1 MGIKY
6 GNLNVDEKYS
16 GILEPNLYFDSILV
30 PGVTYTD
37 KYQTGP
43 AGGIYVH
50 KLDTTAVTV
59 GTPGRDFTDE
69 ASSDTLIPILLNNNY
84 MKSKK
89 IYGVQAAA
97 VDFDLANEQLSTATQ
112 EIKESRQQ
120 SALGCLVN
128 EGTKSNGDAITA
140 NAVDAVLDEA
150 AKIKKGKANVVLC
163 SPDFYALVLKENGK
177 DFTPAKNDEVA
188 ATGAIGDLYG
198 FTWIRAA
205 GLGEA
210 EAKYYDSTGT
220 LKTVALHKAPTTSV
234 DGSAVDFIL
243 YNSETLS
250 IIDNLESF
258 RIVDSENFT
267 GSKAQA
273 ELNTGMKV
281 TTPALARVRTHT
293 IAKTG
298 A

>member
-97 VDFDLANEQLSTATQ
+97 VSFDLANEQLSTATQ

-128 EGTKSNGDAITA
+128 EGTKSNGAAITA

-210 EAKYYDSTGT
+210 EAKYYDSTGA
-220 LKTVALHKAPTTSV
+220 LKTVALNKAATTAA

-243 YNSETLS
+243 YNNETLS
-250 IIDNLESF
+250 IIDNLESY

-293 IAKTG
+293 IAKG
-298 A
+298 

>member
-6 GNLNVDEKYS
+6 GSLNVDEKYS

-97 VDFDLANEQLSTATQ
+97 VDFDIANEQLATATQ

-120 SALGCLVN
+120 SALGCLVQ
-128 EGTKSNGDAITA
+128 EGTTSTVKTAITA
-140 NAVDAVLDEA
+140 NAVNAVLDEA
-150 AKIKKGKANVVLC
+150 AQIKKGKANVVLC

-177 DFTPAKNDEVA
+177 DFTPVKNDEVA
-188 ATGAIGDLYG
+188 ATGAIGDMYG

-205 GLGEA
+205 GLGEQ

-220 LKTVALHKAPTTSV
+220 LKTVSLAKTTP
-234 DGSAVDFIL
+234 VDFIL
-243 YNSETLS
+243 YNSEALS
-250 IIDNLESF
+250 IVDNLESY

-273 ELNTGMKV
+273 EINTGMKV
-281 TTPALARVRTHT
+281 TTPALVRVRVHT
-293 IAKTG
+293 AG
-298 A
+298 

>member
-6 GNLNVDEKYS
+6 GSLNVDEKYS

-50 KLDTTAVTV
+50 KLNTTAVTV
-59 GTPGRDFTDE
+59 GTPGRDFSDE

-97 VDFDLANEQLSTATQ
+97 VNFDLANEQLSTATQ

-120 SALGCLVN
+120 SALGCLVQ
-128 EGTKSNGDAITA
+128 EGTTSTVKTAITA
-140 NAVDAVLDEA
+140 NAVNAVLDEA
-150 AKIKKGKANVVLC
+150 AQIKKGKANVVLC
-163 SPDFYALVLKENGK
+163 SPDFYALVLKESGK

-205 GLGEA
+205 GLGEQ

-220 LKTVALHKAPTTSV
+220 LKTVALSKTTP
-234 DGSAVDFIL
+234 VDFIL
-243 YNSETLS
+243 YNSEALS
-250 IIDNLESF
+250 IVDSLESY

-267 GSKAQA
+267 GSKAQV
-273 ELNTGMKV
+273 EINTGMKV
-281 TTPALARVRTHT
+281 TTPALVRARTHT
-293 IAKTG
+293 AG
-298 A
+298 

>member
-97 VDFDLANEQLSTATQ
+97 VSFDLANEQLSTATQ

-120 SALGCLVN
+120 SALGCLVQ
-128 EGTKSNGDAITA
+128 EGTKSNGAAITA

-220 LKTVALHKAPTTSV
+220 LKTVALNKAATSAA

-250 IIDNLESF
+250 IIDNLESY

-281 TTPALARVRTHT
+281 TTPTLARVRTHT
-293 IAKTG
+293 IAKG
-298 A
+298 

>member
-97 VDFDLANEQLSTATQ
+97 VSFDLANEQLSTATQ

-120 SALGCLVN
+120 SALGCLVQ
-128 EGTKSNGDAITA
+128 EGTTSSVKTAITA
-140 NAVDAVLDEA
+140 NAVNAVLDEA
-150 AKIKKGKANVVLC
+150 AQIKKGKANVVLC

-177 DFTPAKNDEVA
+177 DFTPVKNDEVA
-188 ATGAIGDLYG
+188 ATGAIGDMYG

-205 GLGEA
+205 GLGEQ

-220 LKTVALHKAPTTSV
+220 LKTVALSKTTP
-234 DGSAVDFIL
+234 VDFIL
-243 YNSETLS
+243 YNSEALS
-250 IIDNLESF
+250 IVDNLESY

-281 TTPALARVRTHT
+281 TTPALVRVRVHT
-293 IAKTG
+293 AG
-298 A
+298 

>member
-6 GNLNVDEKYS
+6 GSLNVDEKYS

-59 GTPGRDFTDE
+59 GTPGRDFSDE

-120 SALGCLVN
+120 SALGCLVQ
-128 EGTKSNGDAITA
+128 EGTTSTVKTAITA
-140 NAVDAVLDEA
+140 NAVNAVLDEA
-150 AKIKKGKANVVLC
+150 AQIKKGKANVVLC
-163 SPDFYALVLKENGK
+163 SPDFYALVLKESGK
-177 DFTPAKNDEVA
+177 NFTPVKNDEVA

-205 GLGEA
+205 GLGEQ

-220 LKTVALHKAPTTSV
+220 LKTVALSKTTP
-234 DGSAVDFIL
+234 VDFIL
-243 YNSETLS
+243 YNSEALS
-250 IIDNLESF
+250 IVDNLESY

-267 GSKAQA
+267 GSKAQV
-273 ELNTGMKV
+273 EINTGMKV
-281 TTPALARVRTHT
+281 TTPALVRVRVHT
-293 IAKTG
+293 AG
-298 A
+298 

>member
-97 VDFDLANEQLSTATQ
+97 VSFDLANEQLSTATQ

-128 EGTKSNGDAITA
+128 EGTKSNGAAITA
-140 NAVDAVLDEA
+140 NAINAVLDEA

-220 LKTVALHKAPTTSV
+220 LKTVALNKAATSAA

-250 IIDNLESF
+250 IIDNLESY

-281 TTPALARVRTHT
+281 TTPTLARVRTHT
-293 IAKTG
+293 IAKG
-298 A
+298 

>member
-89 IYGVQAAA
+89 IYRVQAAA
-97 VDFDLANEQLSTATQ
+97 VAFDIANEQLATATQ

-120 SALGCLVN
+120 SALGCLVQ
-128 EGTKSNGDAITA
+128 EGTKSNGADITA

-163 SPDFYALVLKENGK
+163 SPEFYALVLKENGK

-205 GLGEA
+205 GLSEA

-220 LKTVALHKAPTTSV
+220 LKTVALHKAATTAA

-258 RIVDSENFT
+258 RLVDSESFT
-267 GSKAQA
+267 GSKAQV

-281 TTPALARVRTHT
+281 TTPELARVRTHT
-293 IAKTG
+293 IAKG
-298 A
+298 

>member
-6 GNLNVDEKYS
+6 GSLNVDEKYS

-50 KLDTTAVTV
+50 KLNTTAVTV
-59 GTPGRDFTDE
+59 GTPGRDFSDE

-97 VDFDLANEQLSTATQ
+97 VSFDLANEQLSTATQ

-120 SALGCLVN
+120 SALGCLVQ
-128 EGTKSNGDAITA
+128 EGTTSTVKTAITA
-140 NAVDAVLDEA
+140 NAVNAVLDEA
-150 AKIKKGKANVVLC
+150 AQIKKGKANVVLC
-163 SPDFYALVLKENGK
+163 SPDFYALVLKESGK
-177 DFTPAKNDEVA
+177 NFTPVKNDEVA

-205 GLGEA
+205 GLGEQ

-220 LKTVALHKAPTTSV
+220 LKTVALSKTTP
-234 DGSAVDFIL
+234 VDFIL
-243 YNSETLS
+243 YNSEALS
-250 IIDNLESF
+250 IVDNLESY

-267 GSKAQA
+267 GSKAQV
-273 ELNTGMKV
+273 EINTGMKV
-281 TTPALARVRTHT
+281 TTPALVRVRVHT
-293 IAKTG
+293 AG
-298 A
+298 

>member
-6 GNLNVDEKYS
+6 GSLNVDEKYS

-50 KLDTTAVTV
+50 KLNTTAVTV
-59 GTPGRDFTDE
+59 GTPGRDFSDE

-97 VDFDLANEQLSTATQ
+97 VSFDLANEQLATATQ

-120 SALGCLVN
+120 SALGCLVQ
-128 EGTKSNGDAITA
+128 EGTTSTVKSAITA
-140 NAVDAVLDEA
+140 NAVNAVLDEA
-150 AKIKKGKANVVLC
+150 AQIKKGKANVVLC
-163 SPDFYALVLKENGK
+163 SPDFYALVLKESGK
-177 DFTPAKNDEVA
+177 NFTPVKNDEVA

-205 GLGEA
+205 GLGEQ

-220 LKTVALHKAPTTSV
+220 LKTVALSKTAP
-234 DGSAVDFIL
+234 VDFIL
-243 YNSETLS
+243 YNSEALS
-250 IIDNLESF
+250 IVDNLESY

-267 GSKAQA
+267 GSKAQV
-273 ELNTGMKV
+273 EINTGMKV
-281 TTPALARVRTHT
+281 TTPALVRVRVHT
-293 IAKTG
+293 AG
-298 A
+298 

>member
-1 MGIKY
+1 MAIKY
-6 GNLNVDEKYS
+6 GSLNVDEKYS

-69 ASSDTLIPILLNNNY
+69 ASADTLIPILLNNNY

-97 VDFDLANEQLSTATQ
+97 VSFDLANEQLSTATQ

-120 SALGCLVN
+120 SALGCLVQ
-128 EGTKSNGDAITA
+128 EGTKSNGAAITA

-210 EAKYYDSTGT
+210 EAKYYDSTGA
-220 LKTVALHKAPTTSV
+220 LKTVALYKAATSGT

-243 YNSETLS
+243 YNSEALS
-250 IIDNLESF
+250 IVDNLESY

-293 IAKTG
+293 IAKG
-298 A
+298 

>member
-1 MGIKY
+1 MAIKY

-97 VDFDLANEQLSTATQ
+97 VSFDLANEQLSTATQ

-120 SALGCLVN
+120 SALGCLVQ
-128 EGTKSNGDAITA
+128 EGTKSTGAAITA

-150 AKIKKGKANVVLC
+150 AKIKKGKANVVFC

-210 EAKYYDSTGT
+210 QAKYYDSTGT
-220 LKTVALHKAPTTSV
+220 LKTVDLHKAATSAA

-243 YNSETLS
+243 YNNETLS
-250 IIDNLESF
+250 IIDNLESY

-293 IAKTG
+293 IAKG
-298 A
+298 

>member
-50 KLDTTAVTV
+50 KLSTSAVAV

-69 ASSDTLIPILLNNNY
+69 ASEDTLIPILLLNNY
-84 MKSKK
+84 QKSKK
-89 IYGVQAAA
+89 IYGTQAAA
-97 VDFDLANEQLSTATQ
+97 VAFDLANEQLSTATQ

-120 SALGCLVN
+120 SALGCLVQ
-128 EGTKSNGDAITA
+128 EGTKSNGAAITA

-177 DFTPAKNDEVA
+177 DFTPVKNDQVA
-188 ATGAIGDLYG
+188 ATGAIGDMYG

-210 EAKYYDSTGT
+210 SAEYYDHTGAK
-220 LKTVALHKAPTTSV
+220 KTVALEKAATSAA

-243 YNSETLS
+243 YNSEALS
-250 IIDNLESF
+250 IVDNLESY

-273 ELNTGMKV
+273 ELNTGMTV
-281 TTPALARVRTHT
+281 TTGTLVRVRTHT
-293 IAKTG
+293 IAKG
-298 A
+298 

>member
-43 AGGIYVH
+43 AGGIYVR

-97 VDFDLANEQLSTATQ
+97 VSFDLANEQLSTATQ

-120 SALGCLVN
+120 SALGCLVQ
-128 EGTKSNGDAITA
+128 EGTKSNGADITA

-220 LKTVALHKAPTTSV
+220 LKTVALNKAATSAA

-250 IIDNLESF
+250 IVDNLESY

-293 IAKTG
+293 IAKG
-298 A
+298 

>member
-6 GNLNVDEKYS
+6 GSLNVDEKYS

-50 KLDTTAVTV
+50 KLNTTAVTV
-59 GTPGRDFTDE
+59 GTPGRDFSDE

-97 VDFDLANEQLSTATQ
+97 VNFDLANEQLSTATQ

-120 SALGCLVN
+120 SALGCLVQ
-128 EGTKSNGDAITA
+128 EGTTSTVKTAITA
-140 NAVDAVLDEA
+140 NAVNAVLDEA
-150 AKIKKGKANVVLC
+150 AQIKKGKANVVLC
-163 SPDFYALVLKENGK
+163 SPDFYALVLKESGK
-177 DFTPAKNDEVA
+177 NFTPVKNDEVA
-188 ATGAIGDLYG
+188 ATGAIGELYG

-205 GLGEA
+205 GLGEQ

-220 LKTVALHKAPTTSV
+220 LKTVALSKTTP
-234 DGSAVDFIL
+234 VDFIL
-243 YNSETLS
+243 YNSEALS
-250 IIDNLESF
+250 IVDNLESY

-267 GSKAQA
+267 GSKAQV
-273 ELNTGMKV
+273 EINTGMKV
-281 TTPALARVRTHT
+281 TTPALVRVRVHT
-293 IAKTG
+293 AG
-298 A
+298 

>member
-6 GNLNVDEKYS
+6 GDLNVDEKYS

-97 VDFDLANEQLSTATQ
+97 VSFDLANEQLSTATQ

-120 SALGCLVN
+120 SALGCLVQ
-128 EGTKSNGDAITA
+128 EGTKSNGADITA

-220 LKTVALHKAPTTSV
+220 LKTVALHKAATTAA

-250 IIDNLESF
+250 IVDNLESY

-293 IAKTG
+293 IAKG
-298 A
+298 

>member
-59 GTPGRDFTDE
+59 GTPGRDFMDE

-97 VDFDLANEQLSTATQ
+97 VSFDLANEQLSTATQ

-120 SALGCLVN
+120 SALGCLVQ
-128 EGTKSNGDAITA
+128 EGTKSNGAAITA

-220 LKTVALHKAPTTSV
+220 LKTVALHKAATSAA

-243 YNSETLS
+243 YNNETLS
-250 IIDNLESF
+250 IIDNLESY

-293 IAKTG
+293 IAKG
-298 A
+298 

>member
-50 KLDTTAVTV
+50 KLDTSAVTV

-69 ASSDTLIPILLNNNY
+69 ASSDTLIPILLNNNF

-89 IYGVQAAA
+89 IYRVQAAA
-97 VDFDLANEQLSTATQ
+97 VAFDAANEQLATATQ

-120 SALGCLVN
+120 SALGCLVQ
-128 EGTKSNGDAITA
+128 EGTKSNGAAITA

-220 LKTVALHKAPTTSV
+220 LKTVALHKAA

-258 RIVDSENFT
+258 RLVDSESFT
-267 GSKAQA
+267 GSKAQV

-281 TTPALARVRTHT
+281 TTPELARVRTHT
-293 IAKTG
+293 IAKV
-298 A
+298 

>member
-1 MGIKY
+1 MAIKY
-6 GNLNVDEKYS
+6 GDLNVDEKYS

-30 PGVTYTD
+30 PGVTYTN

-97 VDFDLANEQLSTATQ
+97 VSFDLANEQLSTATQ

-120 SALGCLVN
+120 SALGCLVQ
-128 EGTKSNGDAITA
+128 EGTKSNGADITA

-220 LKTVALHKAPTTSV
+220 LKTVALHKAATSAA

-243 YNSETLS
+243 YNSEALS
-250 IIDNLESF
+250 IVDNLESY

-293 IAKTG
+293 IAKG
-298 A
+298 

>member
-6 GNLNVDEKYS
+6 GSLNVDEQYTK
-16 GILEPNLYFDSILV
+16 ILEPNLYFDSILV

-50 KLDTTAVTV
+50 KLNTTAVTV
-59 GTPGRDFTDE
+59 GTPGRDFSDE

-120 SALGCLVN
+120 SALGCLVQ
-128 EGTKSNGDAITA
+128 EGTTSTVKTAITTG
-140 NAVDAVLDEA
+140 AVNAVLDEA
-150 AKIKKGKANVVLC
+150 AQIKKGKANVVLC
-163 SPDFYALVLKENGK
+163 SPDFYALVLKESGK
-177 DFTPAKNDEVA
+177 NFSPVKNDEVA

-205 GLGEA
+205 GLGEQ

-220 LKTVALHKAPTTSV
+220 LKTVALSKTTP
-234 DGSAVDFIL
+234 VDFIL
-243 YNSETLS
+243 YNSEALS
-250 IIDNLESF
+250 IVDNLESY

-267 GSKAQA
+267 GSKAQV
-273 ELNTGMKV
+273 EINTGMKV
-281 TTPALARVRTHT
+281 TTPALVRVRVHT
-293 IAKTG
+293 AG
-298 A
+298 

>member
-1 MGIKY
+1 MAIKY

-69 ASSDTLIPILLNNNY
+69 SSADTLIPILLNNNY

-97 VDFDLANEQLSTATQ
+97 VSFDLANEQLSTATQ

-120 SALGCLVN
+120 SALGCLVQ
-128 EGTKSNGDAITA
+128 EGTKSNGAAITA
-140 NAVDAVLDEA
+140 NGVNAVLDEA

-210 EAKYYDSTGT
+210 EAKYYDSTGA
-220 LKTVALHKAPTTSV
+220 LKTVALNKAATSAA

-250 IIDNLESF
+250 IVDNLESY

-293 IAKTG
+293 IAKG
-298 A
+298 

>member
-6 GNLNVDEKYS
+6 GNLNVDEKYA

-97 VDFDLANEQLSTATQ
+97 VAFDLANEQLSTATQ

-120 SALGCLVN
+120 SALGCLVQ
-128 EGTKSNGDAITA
+128 EGTKSNGAAITA

-150 AKIKKGKANVVLC
+150 AKIKKGKANVVFC
-163 SPDFYALVLKENGK
+163 SPEFYALVLKENGK

-220 LKTVALHKAPTTSV
+220 LKTVALNKAATTAA

-250 IIDNLESF
+250 IVDNLESY

-293 IAKTG
+293 IAKG
-298 A
+298 

>member
-1 MGIKY
+1 MAIKY

-50 KLDTTAVTV
+50 KLDTTAVAV

-97 VDFDLANEQLSTATQ
+97 VSFDLANEQLSTATQ

-120 SALGCLVN
+120 SALGCLVQ
-128 EGTKSNGDAITA
+128 EGTKSNGAAITA
-140 NAVDAVLDEA
+140 NAINAVLDEA

-210 EAKYYDSTGT
+210 QAKYYDSTGT
-220 LKTVALHKAPTTSV
+220 LKTVDLHKAATSAA

-250 IIDNLESF
+250 IIDNLESY

-281 TTPALARVRTHT
+281 TTPALAIVRTHT
-293 IAKTG
+293 IAKG
-298 A
+298 

>member
-120 SALGCLVN
+120 SALGCLVQ
-128 EGTKSNGDAITA
+128 EGTKSDGAAITA

-220 LKTVALHKAPTTSV
+220 LKTVALNKAATSSN

-250 IIDNLESF
+250 IVDNLESY

-281 TTPALARVRTHT
+281 TTPALARVRTHK
-293 IAKTG
+293 IPKTG

>member
-50 KLDTTAVTV
+50 KLNTTAVTV
-59 GTPGRDFTDE
+59 GTPGRDFSDE

-120 SALGCLVN
+120 SALGCLVQ
-128 EGTKSNGDAITA
+128 EGTTSTVKTAITA
-140 NAVDAVLDEA
+140 NAVNAVLDEA
-150 AKIKKGKANVVLC
+150 AQIKKGKANVVLC
-163 SPDFYALVLKENGK
+163 SPDFYALVLKESGK
-177 DFTPAKNDEVA
+177 NFTPVKNDEVA

-205 GLGEA
+205 GLGEQ

-220 LKTVALHKAPTTSV
+220 LKTVALSKTTP
-234 DGSAVDFIL
+234 VDFIL
-243 YNSETLS
+243 YNSEALS
-250 IIDNLESF
+250 IVDNLESY

-267 GSKAQA
+267 GSKAQV
-273 ELNTGMKV
+273 EINTGMKV
-281 TTPALARVRTHT
+281 TTPALVRVRVHT
-293 IAKTG
+293 AG
-298 A
+298 

>member
-1 MGIKY
+1 MAIKY

-69 ASSDTLIPILLNNNY
+69 AASDTLIPILLNNNY

-97 VDFDLANEQLSTATQ
+97 VSFDLANEQLSTATQ

-120 SALGCLVN
+120 SALGCLVQ
-128 EGTKSNGDAITA
+128 EGTTSTVKTAITE
-140 NAVDAVLDEA
+140 NAVNAVLDEA
-150 AKIKKGKANVVLC
+150 AQIKKGKANVVLC

-205 GLGEA
+205 GLGEQ

-220 LKTVALHKAPTTSV
+220 LKTVALSKTT
-234 DGSAVDFIL
+234 AVDFIL

-250 IIDNLESF
+250 IVDNLESY

-267 GSKAQA
+267 GSKAQV
-273 ELNTGMKV
+273 EINTGMKV

-293 IAKTG
+293 VA
-298 A
+298 

>member
-59 GTPGRDFTDE
+59 GTPGRDFSDE

-97 VDFDLANEQLSTATQ
+97 VSFDLANEQLSTATQ

-120 SALGCLVN
+120 SALGCLVQ
-128 EGTKSNGDAITA
+128 EGTTSTVKTAITTG
-140 NAVDAVLDEA
+140 AVNAVLDEA
-150 AKIKKGKANVVLC
+150 AQIKKGKANVVLC
-163 SPDFYALVLKENGK
+163 SPDFYALVLKESGK
-177 DFTPAKNDEVA
+177 SFTPVKNDEVA

-205 GLGEA
+205 GLGEQ

-220 LKTVALHKAPTTSV
+220 LKTVALSKTT
-234 DGSAVDFIL
+234 AVDFIL
-243 YNSETLS
+243 YNYETLS
-250 IIDNLESF
+250 IVDNLESF

-267 GSKAQA
+267 GSKAQV

-293 IAKTG
+293 VG
-298 A
+298 

>member
-97 VDFDLANEQLSTATQ
+97 VSFDLANEQLATATQ

-120 SALGCLVN
+120 SALGCLVQ
-128 EGTKSNGDAITA
+128 EGTTSTVKTAITA
-140 NAVDAVLDEA
+140 NAVEAVLDEA
-150 AKIKKGKANVVLC
+150 AKIKKGKANVVFC

-205 GLGEA
+205 GLGEQ

-220 LKTVALHKAPTTSV
+220 LKTVALSKTTP
-234 DGSAVDFIL
+234 VDFIL
-243 YNSETLS
+243 YNSEALS
-250 IIDNLESF
+250 IVDNLESY

-281 TTPALARVRTHT
+281 TTPALVRVRTHT
-293 IAKTG
+293 AG
-298 A
+298 

>member
-97 VDFDLANEQLSTATQ
+97 VSFDLANEQLSTATQ

-120 SALGCLVN
+120 SALGCLVQ
-128 EGTKSNGDAITA
+128 EGTTSTVKTAITTG
-140 NAVDAVLDEA
+140 AVNAVLDEA

-205 GLGEA
+205 GLGEQ

-220 LKTVALHKAPTTSV
+220 LKTVALSKTTP
-234 DGSAVDFIL
+234 VDFIL
-243 YNSETLS
+243 YNSEALS
-250 IIDNLESF
+250 IVDNLESY

-267 GSKAQA
+267 GSKAQV
-273 ELNTGMKV
+273 EINTGMKV
-281 TTPALARVRTHT
+281 TTPALVRVRVHT
-293 IAKTG
+293 AG
-298 A
+298 

>member
-1 MGIKY
+1 MAIKY

-50 KLDTTAVTV
+50 KLNTTAVTV

-69 ASSDTLIPILLNNNY
+69 ASADTLIPILLNNNY

-97 VDFDLANEQLSTATQ
+97 VSFDLANEQLSTATQ

-120 SALGCLVN
+120 SALGCLVQ
-128 EGTKSNGDAITA
+128 EGTKSNGAAITA
-140 NAVDAVLDEA
+140 NAVNAVLDEA
-150 AKIKKGKANVVLC
+150 ANIKKGKANVVFC
-163 SPDFYALVLKENGK
+163 SPEFYALVLKENGK

-220 LKTVALHKAPTTSV
+220 LKTVALHKAATAAA

-243 YNSETLS
+243 YNNETFS
-250 IIDNLESF
+250 IVDSLESY

-281 TTPALARVRTHT
+281 TTSALARVRTHT
-293 IAKTG
+293 IAKG
-298 A
+298 

>member
-6 GNLNVDEKYS
+6 GDLNVDEKYS

-59 GTPGRDFTDE
+59 GAPGRDFTDE

-97 VDFDLANEQLSTATQ
+97 VSFDLANEQLSTATQ

-120 SALGCLVN
+120 SALGCLVQ
-128 EGTKSNGDAITA
+128 EGTKSNGAAITA
-140 NAVDAVLDEA
+140 NAVNAVLDEA
-150 AKIKKGKANVVLC
+150 AKIKKGKANVVFC
-163 SPDFYALVLKENGK
+163 SPEFYALVLKENGK

-220 LKTVALHKAPTTSV
+220 LKTVVLHKAATSAA

-250 IIDNLESF
+250 IIDNLESY

-293 IAKTG
+293 IAKG
-298 A
+298 

>member
-1 MGIKY
+1 MAIKY

-97 VDFDLANEQLSTATQ
+97 VSFDLANEQLSTATQ

-120 SALGCLVN
+120 SALGCLVQ
-128 EGTKSNGDAITA
+128 EGTKSNGAAITA

-210 EAKYYDSTGT
+210 QAKYYDSTGA
-220 LKTVALHKAPTTSV
+220 LKTVDLFKAATSAA
-234 DGSAVDFIL
+234 DGSAVDFVL

-250 IIDNLESF
+250 IVDNLESY

-293 IAKTG
+293 IAKG
-298 A
+298 

>member
-6 GNLNVDEKYS
+6 GNLNVDEKYA
-16 GILEPNLYFDSILV
+16 GMLEPNLYFDSILV
-30 PGVTYTD
+30 PGVTYTN

-97 VDFDLANEQLSTATQ
+97 VAFDLANEQLSTATQ

-120 SALGCLVN
+120 SALGCLVQ
-128 EGTKSNGDAITA
+128 EGTKSNGAAITA

-177 DFTPAKNDEVA
+177 DFTPVKNDQVA
-188 ATGAIGDLYG
+188 ATGAIGDMYG

-210 EAKYYDSTGT
+210 SAEYYDNTGAK
-220 LKTVALHKAPTTSV
+220 KTVALEKAATSAA

-243 YNSETLS
+243 YNSEALS
-250 IIDNLESF
+250 IVDNLESY

-273 ELNTGMKV
+273 ELNTGMTV
-281 TTPALARVRTHT
+281 TTGTLVRVRTHT
-293 IAKTG
+293 IAKG
-298 A
+298 

>member
-69 ASSDTLIPILLNNNY
+69 ASADTLIPILLNNNY

-97 VDFDLANEQLSTATQ
+97 VSFDLANEQLSTATQ

-128 EGTKSNGDAITA
+128 EGTKSTGADITA

-220 LKTVALHKAPTTSV
+220 LKTVALHKAATTAA

-293 IAKTG
+293 IAKG
-298 A
+298 